1 MTQAKGFS
9 AESHPQKELI
19 TPQEIRQI
27 IVDGDAEVL
36 VNCAER
42 VGKRLKEMNLA
53 ICQIRPI
60 LGGIHKI
67 ELNWPS
73 SPAEAQREL
82 LLLKTKLAHQA
93 KRVKEIVG
101 GQEVF
106 PVEELREVICRV
118 IDIVL
123 EQPDDLDV
131 EAKQKGHETKRQKAI
146 RRLVNFFE
154 AIVAYHSYYGGRA

>member
-1 MTQAKGFS
+1 MKQVEGPS
-9 AESHPQKELI
+9 AESQPQKELMS
-19 TPQEIRQI
+19 PQEIRQI

-53 ICQIRPI
+53 TFQIRPI
-60 LGGIHKI
+60 IGGIHKI

-82 LLLKTKLAHQA
+82 FLLKTKLAREA
-93 KRVKEIVG
+93 KRVKETVDG
-101 GQEVF
+101 LEVF
-106 PVEELREVICRV
+106 PIEELREVICRV
-118 IDIVL
+118 VDIVL

-131 EAKQKGHETKRQKAI
+131 EAKQKAHETERQKAI

-154 AIVAYHSYYGGRA
+154 AIVAYHSYHGGRV

>member
-9 AESHPQKELI
+9 PQSQPKKELVSA
-19 TPQEIRQI
+19 QEIRHI

-42 VGKRLKEMNLA
+42 AGKRLKEMNLA
-53 ICQIRPI
+53 IHHIRPI
-60 LGGIHKI
+60 LGGIYKI

-73 SPAEAQREL
+73 SPVEAQREL
-82 LLLKTKLAHQA
+82 LLLKTKLARQA
-93 KRVKEIVG
+93 KRVKETVG
-101 GQEVF
+101 NQEVF

-118 IDIVL
+118 IDVVL
-123 EQPDDLDV
+123 EQPEDLDV
-131 EAKQKGHETKRQKAI
+131 EAKQKVRETERQKAI

-154 AIVAYHSYYGGRA
+154 AIVAYHSYYGDMA